1 MGCRHLLY
9 QAQEQLH
16 SLLRNLPNRGVAALL
31 RVLIFPRG
39 RTYSAPSDLLSRR
52 VVELVLSPTE
62 TRDRLCAGIYDE
74 QVANNP
80 LGMLQAALEEAVQ
93 IEPLERKMREAQKS
107 GKVDAPEYAAQLQQA
122 EEAGLLSAEETA
134 RLAAFDARVM
144 ELIAVDDFESH
155 ELGTRAQQ
163 PAPARKA
170 TAPPAREKGCDNRA
184 ETSAGASHRQPGA
197 RRRWMKART
206 VGHYDGCVI
215 PRGSAGPMHSGAV
228 IYEVSLDIDAD
239 AATQLDRWLE
249 RHVEAML
256 TLPGFVEARIFTAGD
271 ESEGVGPPSV
281 RRVVHYTV
289 QSRADLDRY
298 LRDDAERMRADAQER
313 FGTRMIAN
321 RRILSDGNRS
331 DHEHSDEGSH
341 CRNCDFALKGQYC
354 SNCGQRAR
362 VRMITVWELLRDLF
376 GDVFEL
382 DSRLWRSLMPLLFKP
397 GHLTLEYLEGRRV
410 RYMPPFRMYLVISVL
425 FFLLI
430 SLFSDSDGIKIVADD
445 DGGPSVTATI
455 GDDGADA
462 EPDSG
467 DDPAAKAASRNTAE
481 DSSPQPATVTD
492 PADAKPTSPPQTPA
506 SGRRK
511 RKRRRER
518 PGTTRK
524 KKRTAT
530 STWMS

>member
-1 MGCRHLLY
+1 
-9 QAQEQLH
+9 
-16 SLLRNLPNRGVAALL
+16 
-31 RVLIFPRG
+31 
-39 RTYSAPSDLLSRR
+39 
-52 VVELVLSPTE
+52 
-62 TRDRLCAGIYDE
+62 
-74 QVANNP
+74 
-80 LGMLQAALEEAVQ
+80 
-93 IEPLERKMREAQKS
+93 
-107 GKVDAPEYAAQLQQA
+107 
-122 EEAGLLSAEETA
+122 
-134 RLAAFDARVM
+134 
-144 ELIAVDDFESH
+144 
-155 ELGTRAQQ
+155 
-163 PAPARKA
+163 
-170 TAPPAREKGCDNRA
+170 
-184 ETSAGASHRQPGA
+184 
-197 RRRWMKART
+197 
-206 VGHYDGCVI
+206 
-215 PRGSAGPMHSGAV
+215 MHSGAV

-376 GDVFEL
+376 GDIFEL
-382 DSRLWRSLMPLLFKP
+382 DSRLWRSLVPLLFKP

-425 FFLLI
+425 FFLLV
-430 SLFSDSDGIKIVADD
+430 SFFSDSDGIKIVADD

-467 DDPAAKAASRNTAE
+467 DDPAAKAGSRNTAE

-492 PADAKPTSPPQTPA
+492 PAGAEPSLPAGEPPA
-506 SGRRK
+506 SGSENENDAAKDPDDEEEKEDCDLDVDVIQTGLGWLDRRLTEEHIEEVCRQVRADNGATAIREFLRNIPTMMFFFLPLIALLMKFLYPLSK
-511 RKRRRER
+511 RYYVEHLLFFVHYHAFFFLALTLLMTTGYIVDSLQAPESIASIATAILSIYIPVYLFMAMRRVYGQSRLA
-518 PGTTRK
+518 TTFK
-524 KKRTAT
+524 YLLLGIGYFSCMVLTFTLTVIITALT
-530 STWMS
+530 L